1 GPPHRSQPD
10 RPDPRDRH
18 PRPGPGHPLR
28 HPGRRVLRWP
38 RRARTRAGAHGMS
51 AVWRA
56 ARAAVRRRRLQT
68 AVIGLVA
75 LFATAALVVA
85 VALLDAAHAPFER
98 AFAAQRGAHLTIA
111 FDAEAS
117 DEDLAAITEVEHVA
131 AFSGPFDQAVLDVD
145 AEHGDLVP
153 GVAPGPLT
161 VVGRDDPGG
170 PVDRVDLWKGAW
182 ADEPGE
188 IVLNTVPDP
197 EAPE

>member
-1 GPPHRSQPD
+1 RTARRARHRRPSRPVSGRAVRRRAPARSRGPGPDEPPRPAPGRRTDRRARQPCWRAGHGPPHRSQPD

-117 DEDLAAITEVEHVA
+117 DEDLAA
-131 AFSGPFDQAVLDVD
+131 
-145 AEHGDLVP
+145 
-153 GVAPGPLT
+153 
-161 VVGRDDPGG
+161 
-170 PVDRVDLWKGAW
+170 
-182 ADEPGE
+182 
-188 IVLNTVPDP
+188 
-197 EAPE
+197 